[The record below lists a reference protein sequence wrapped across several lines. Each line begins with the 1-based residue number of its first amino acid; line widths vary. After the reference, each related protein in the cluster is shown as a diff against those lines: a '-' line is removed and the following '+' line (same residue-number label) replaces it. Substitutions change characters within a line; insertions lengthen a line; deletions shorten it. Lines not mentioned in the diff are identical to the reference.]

1 MRRSLQLRSD
11 DNNAEEDD
19 DGDADDQD
27 DDDDDDDDG
36 DDNADLPRA
45 DMEGVAGEECVE
57 KELRTA
63 LVPSHHL
70 LGGQ

>member
-19 DGDADDQD
+19 DGDVD
-27 DDDDDDDDG
+27 DDDGDG

-45 DMEGVAGEECVE
+45 DMEGVTCEECVE

-70 LGGQ
+70 LGGQKC

>member
-1 MRRSLQLRSD
+1 MRRLLQLRSD

-19 DGDADDQD
+19 DGDVD
-27 DDDDDDDDG
+27 DDDGDG

-45 DMEGVAGEECVE
+45 NMEGVAGEECVE

-70 LGGQ
+70 

>member
-1 MRRSLQLRSD
+1 MRRLLQLRSD

-19 DGDADDQD
+19 DGDADDD
-27 DDDDDDDDG
+27 DEDDGDG

-70 LGGQ
+70 LGGQKW